1 MTSPIIVVGHKN
13 PDNDSICAAVGY
25 AYLKNQLAAR
35 QNKQAEPNPQNKD
48 QHAEPSKQPS
58 KTQSAEPSKQSSK
71 VQSIEQ
77 NKDQTAEQSKDQSKG
92 QNNETFA
99 YIPARLG
106 PLPPE
111 SERVL
116 EEANIPFPQII
127 GHVHARV
134 ADVMTPNPISIDR
147 DATLLEA
154 GRMLRQCN
162 VRSLVVTDEEG
173 KYFGLVTTR
182 MIAERYIS
190 ATDMMDEGGANSMAV
205 AADLIE
211 SLGQKV
217 ADITERDVLVL
228 DKEGLLNDAIEDLMA
243 SALREAV
250 VLDDDGFCIGI
261 LTRSDVA
268 TRPKRKVVL
277 VDHNETRQAATGIE
291 EAEVVE
297 IIDHHRIADVMTA
310 NPITFLNLP
319 VGSTAT
325 IVTMEF
331 RKYNVEIPEGIAR
344 VLLSAIMTDTVVLK
358 SPTTTDID
366 REQANFLAKIIGCEA
381 KDFGLQ
387 VFKYRG
393 GEEDLPVDKLV
404 GADAKEFQLGE
415 ATVLIAQHETVSL
428 NDVLSREEEIREHMR
443 ALLKA
448 NNYEFVLFMITDIM
462 AEGSQFLCEG
472 NRRILDR
479 VFGIKCTGSGG
490 TWMPGVL
497 SRKKQVAARILGA

>member
-1 MTSPIIVVGHKN
+1 MTSPVIVVGHRN

-25 AYLKNQLAAR
+25 AYLKNELEARRARAA
-35 QNKQAEPNPQNKD
+35 AEA
-48 QHAEPSKQPS
+48 AEG
-58 KTQSAEPSKQSSK
+58 KTAGASPAPEVPPAPEVSPAQ
-71 VQSIEQ
+71 V
-77 NKDQTAEQSKDQSKG
+77 
-92 QNNETFA
+92 
-99 YIPARLG
+99 YVPARLG

-111 SERVL
+111 SVRVL
-116 EEANIPFPQII
+116 EENGVPAPMII
-127 GHVHARV
+127 GHVHSRV
-134 ADVMTPNPISIDR
+134 ADVMTPNPISIEH

-162 VRSLVVTDEEG
+162 VRSLVVTNDDG
-173 KYFGLVTTR
+173 TYRGLITTR

-217 ADITERDVLVL
+217 ADITECDVLVL
-228 DKEGLLNDAIEDLMA
+228 DKEGLLGDAIEDLMA

-261 LTRSDVA
+261 VTRSDVA
-268 TRPKRKVVL
+268 KRPKRKVIL
-277 VDHNETRQAATGIE
+277 VDHNETRQAAVGIE

-297 IIDHHRIADVMTA
+297 ILDHHRIADVTTA

-325 IVTMEF
+325 IVTMKF
-331 RKYNVEIPEGIAR
+331 RKHGVAIPKGLAA
-344 VLLSAIMTDTVVLK
+344 VLLSAVMTDTVILK

-366 REQANFLAKIIGCEA
+366 REQASYLASIVGTTPAE
-381 KDFGLQ
+381 FGLK

-393 GEEDLPVDKLV
+393 GEDNLPVEKLV
-404 GADAKEFQLGE
+404 GADAKEFQFGE
-415 ATVLIAQHETVSL
+415 ATVLIAQHETVDLES
-428 NDVLSREEEIREHMR
+428 VLAREAEIREHMR
-443 ALLKA
+443 SLREAHG
-448 NNYEFVLFMITDIM
+448 YEFVLFMITDII
-462 AEGSQFLCEG
+462 AEGSQFFCEG
-472 NRRILDR
+472 NRRIVNR
-479 VFGIKCTGSGG
+479 VFGINCTGEGG

-497 SRKKQVAARILGA
+497 SRKKQVAARILGS